1 VWDVER
7 RVPVRCMAQHSGN
20 IFALAVSPDGR
31 LVACGGADRNVCVRD
46 AASGAR
52 MQIMPVC
59 SDTLPAVL
67 EYA

>member
-1 VWDVER
+1 
-7 RVPVRCMAQHSGN
+7 MAPHSGN